1 MRSHWSLA
9 ARGTILT
16 LVFALL
22 ASVVFAYYLD
32 RADALAFLYGVGIG
46 MVSFASIAVT
56 VAMFTVRPT
65 GRRVLFGA
73 AFYVGRLLFAAVAV
87 LVPVYAGGWPA
98 LPILGGLAGVYAIE
112 NVVVLWL
119 ASKTAGVERERVR
132 TEDGD
137 LTEGRG

>member
-1 MRSHWSLA
+1 MRAHWSLA

-22 ASVVFAYYLD
+22 ASLVVVYYLD
-32 RADALAFLYGVGIG
+32 RADAVAFLYGVGVG
-46 MVSFASIAVT
+46 VLSFASIAVT
-56 VAMFTVRPT
+56 VSMFTVRPT
-65 GRRVLFGA
+65 GRRVMFGA

-87 LVPVYAGGWPA
+87 LVPVYLGGWPA

-119 ASKTAGVERERVR
+119 ASKTVRLEHEGVERR
-132 TEDGD
+132 TES
-137 LTEGRG
+137 

>member
-1 MRSHWSLA
+1 MPDVA
-9 ARGTILT
+9 A
-16 LVFALL
+16 
-22 ASVVFAYYLD
+22 S
-32 RADALAFLYGVGIG
+32 
-46 MVSFASIAVT
+46 
-56 VAMFTVRPT
+56 
-65 GRRVLFGA
+65 RRVLVGA